1 MRIAV
6 FGTWIPSCL
15 GWGIGKGPSTRCCFP
30 VWGLWPHIRIT
41 DILEER
47 IKAGNPAGNK
57 SPPECQIWSIVQFCF
72 ENFTWGLLVCWKK
85 PGSNESGQDS
95 THKRGICPVH
105 GGIWYP
111 WIDPWLAFTNQGSCR
126 NSRKSLSLPLWS
138 KWDQEVSVWYLSY
151 TWYLD
156 WDTGIK
162 GCGSGR

>member
-1 MRIAV
+1 MQIAV
-6 FGTWIPSCL
+6 FEIWITSCL
-15 GWGIGKGPSTRCCFP
+15 GEVLVKDCPHDVVSQCGDFGI
-30 VWGLWPHIRIT
+30 I

-72 ENFTWGLLVCWKK
+72 ENFTWGLLVYWKK

-95 THKRGICPVH
+95 THKRGIFPGH

-111 WIDPWLAFTNQGSCR
+111 WTDPWPAFTNQGSCR
-126 NSRKSLSLPLWS
+126 NCRKSLSLPLWS

-151 TWYLD
+151 T
-156 WDTGIK
+156 
-162 GCGSGR
+162 